1 MIIKNCPFCGSKSE
15 LYEYEADGV
24 TYFTVG
30 CSKCMITTQGSS
42 NEQEVINDWNKR
54 VNEA

>member
-1 MIIKNCPFCGSKSE
+1 MIIKDCPFCGSKAE
-15 LYEYEADGV
+15 IYEYEADGV

>member
-1 MIIKNCPFCGSKSE
+1 MILKDCPFCGSKAE
-15 LYEYEADGV
+15 IYEYEHDGKK
-24 TYFTVG
+24 YFTVG
-30 CSKCMITTQGSS
+30 CSVCMITTQGSD